1 MCFTTFLAQNR
12 LVVVRRRPEGSAAD
26 SHAGRAAKCRV
37 IKGEKELQVP
47 DSQVEQKSNFNDYC
61 WLFKSVL
68 LFVLALCGNRF
79 QCASVVVLIT
89 VHPIVPSFFQRAI
102 YDRQLSSRRPFTPAT
117 WFGMHTLCVTNFN
130 DIQHTSQ
137 FISNRAC
144 SPQAC
149 SD

>member
-1 MCFTTFLAQNR
+1 MCFTTFLAPNR
-12 LVVVRRRPEGSAAD
+12 LVVVRPRPEGSAAD

-47 DSQVEQKSNFNDYC
+47 DSQVEQKSKFNDYC

-102 YDRQLSSRRPFTPAT
+102 YDWQLSSRRPLHRPHGLAC
-117 WFGMHTLCVTNFN
+117 TLCV
-130 DIQHTSQ
+130 
-137 FISNRAC
+137 
-144 SPQAC
+144 
-149 SD
+149 

>member
-1 MCFTTFLAQNR
+1 MCFTTFLAPNR

-89 VHPIVPSFFQRAI
+89 VHPIVPSF
-102 YDRQLSSRRPFTPAT
+102 SSGRFMTGNYHLGGPLHRPLGLAC
-117 WFGMHTLCVTNFN
+117 TLCV
-130 DIQHTSQ
+130 
-137 FISNRAC
+137 
-144 SPQAC
+144 
-149 SD
+149 